1 MFGSGGGR
9 NMADQYGVALLASLP
24 LDIRIR
30 EQADGGRPTVVAE
43 PDGPLG
49 LAYLEMARRAAARL
63 SLPEPATAPNI
74 TVEET

>member
-9 NMADQYGVALLASLP
+9 SMADQYGVALLASLP

-49 LAYLEMARRAAARL
+49 RAYLEMARRAAARL
-63 SLPEPATAPNI
+63 SLPEAATAPNI